1 MGSFWVDNAPK
12 PAPPTTQPSAPTT
25 TQQTTNDQ
33 IRAGLPPN
41 YHLPGGPNL
50 NPQGDFSLG
59 GFQQAP
65 ANQPAQDWRGT
76 SPDGTTFIPPAATSG
91 QNDPSVSTQPQ
102 PYQQGPGGSQQ
113 PQGDPKSIALQYAQS
128 LGPPSPENIQKTAD
142 YMKSL
147 GFNVQA
153 NPGSDGFFLN
163 GVGVDMVSNFHG
175 QGPSNWQ
182 FLPDSPISGSG
193 GASAGSGYGGVQT
206 LGGMGGGSGLTPTQ
220 QIEQTPGYQFSVD
233 QAKGAIEHSAAARG
247 TLLSGGLMKNLG
259 SYIANAVAGPA
270 YQQRVSNLYG
280 LSNLGFNAAN
290 QTGGFGSSFAGGASG
305 ALGGIGDATA
315 NGIVGASNAGANAT
329 NQVLN
334 GIGQIQ
340 WPWNKPKV
348 PTPGLPAPTTTSQ
361 YPGKVP
367 GDG

>member
-1 MGSFWVDNAPK
+1 VTNFFSQFPTHGGYTDINGQSI
-12 PAPPTTQPSAPTT
+12 PAPGTQPGQSQWPTDPYAS
-25 TQQTTNDQ
+25 Q
-33 IRAGLPPN
+33 R
-41 YHLPGGPNL
+41 
-50 NPQGDFSLG
+50 DFNLG
-59 GFQQAP
+59 GFQP
-65 ANQPAQDWRGT
+65 TPP
-76 SPDGTTFIPPAATSG
+76 SSVPDINFKPQGNYGSISDPPVT
-91 QNDPSVSTQPQ
+91 TQPQ
-102 PYQQGPGGSQQ
+102 PYQQGPGGVTAA
-113 PQGDPKSIALQYAQS
+113 PAIQGGQAQSDPKEIALQYAQS
-128 LGPPSPENIQKTAD
+128 LGSPSPENIQKTAD

-206 LGGMGGGSGLTPTQ
+206 LGGMAGGSGLTPTQ

-270 YQQRVSNLYG
+270 YQNQVNNLYRVSD
-280 LSNLGFNAAN
+280 LGFNAAN